1 MSGVFSVSYAAQ
13 CFSCCSHRES
23 LSQTQ
28 DLTETSGEESEDPHP
43 QADHHDLNHNSYF
56 DMLNAESVEPAP
68 LPPPLN
74 PNFGSINSIHENYS
88 QASPSAENCLSNSAK
103 SNLSKSQREHSALLQ
118 GIGTHSTIKRALLR
132 SSRVRRDIKAENI
145 FAPTKYLDQTEREQ
159 QTQESF
165 RSSNSVEK
173 EETAFTQETVLL
185 GYDAQWCW
193 VESQDD
199 VTFL

>member
-1 MSGVFSVSYAAQ
+1 MSGVFSVSYVAQ

-28 DLTETSGEESEDPHP
+28 DLTETSSEESEDHHP

-74 PNFGSINSIHENYS
+74 PKFGSINSMHENDS
-88 QASPSAENCLSNSAK
+88 QASPCPENCLLNRAK
-103 SNLSKSQREHSALLQ
+103 SKLSKSQEDSDLLQ

-132 SSRVRRDIKAENI
+132 SSKARRDIKAENI
-145 FAPTKYLDQTEREQ
+145 FAPTKYSDQREREQ

-173 EETAFTQETVLL
+173 EESALNPETVLL